1 MTTEE
6 AMERMTTKEAAR
18 LLNMDVLTLQYMMK
32 EGRLPIGH
40 AFKREGRVKTTFIIY
55 RGLLEQYMQKIAGGK
70 DETVGD

>member
-32 EGRLPIGH
+32 KERLPIGY
-40 AFKREGRVKTTFIIY
+40 AFKKEGGARTTFIIY
-55 RGLLEQYMQKIAGGK
+55 RGLLEQYMQKIAGEK
-70 DETVGD
+70 DETVGN